1 MILQV
6 IVNLAFHPSQHLAHI
21 CVIIGIFSPGTLNQD
36 SRQDSRRDDGNCTDE
51 SYVDFCWHECPAIA
65 ALWLVLILP

>member
-21 CVIIGIFSPGTLNQD
+21 CVIIGVLSPGTLNQD
-36 SRQDSRRDDGNCTDE
+36 CRQDSRRDDGNCTD
-51 SYVDFCWHECPAIA
+51 
-65 ALWLVLILP
+65 